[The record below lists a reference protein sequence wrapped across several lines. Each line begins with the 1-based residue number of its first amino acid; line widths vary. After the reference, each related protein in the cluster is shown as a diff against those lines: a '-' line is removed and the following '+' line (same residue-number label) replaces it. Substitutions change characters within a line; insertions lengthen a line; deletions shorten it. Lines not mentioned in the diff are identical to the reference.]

1 MKTNTWTDAE
11 ILHALKLKDLGKS
24 CSYIGIELGR
34 SRKSVEHKLSKLR
47 RIDMLRFREEATRV
61 EVLSGKGPKV
71 EVKQTAEQ
79 RADYWQREYQ
89 KLAGKSGQQ
98 QHERTAVDILVEK
111 AVELAPV
118 SYQPPEFGFR
128 ADENM
133 SDASPQTA
141 VLMLSDTHI
150 GQVVTSEQ
158 TLGMGGYNFEI
169 FLRRLAR
176 LERSIFSILKDHTTT
191 PVPEIVVA
199 MLGDMLHGNLAHSVE
214 AGQVNTLFSQFYSA
228 GHAIAQFL
236 RNLSTLAPFIRV
248 FTAVGNHTRWGTQR
262 KMPTDNRF
270 SNLDQFLY
278 SYVAALLRDIANIN
292 IHLDEQP
299 FSRFEVQG
307 WNFLAGHGDHLR
319 GGDKNLGIPNHA
331 IGRNVSVHSQLAMRS
346 GNPLPN
352 YFLVGHLHRPI
363 TLPHT
368 MGEFIVNGGFPGIDG
383 YALSEAF
390 NSSYPS
396 QKFFLMHKKFGRSAT
411 YDLRLDLGD
420 DTEHHYSLPSD
431 FICK

>member
-1 MKTNTWTDAE
+1 MKTDAWTQDD
-11 ILHALKLKDLGKS
+11 IDFMLRRKS
-24 CSYIGIELGR
+24 AGDTCKEVGDILGR
-34 SRKSVEHKLSKLR
+34 SVKAVEKKLAKLR
-47 RIDMLRFREEATRV
+47 SSEII
-61 EVLSGKGPKV
+61 P
-71 EVKQTAEQ
+71 KQTAEQ
-79 RADYWQREYQ
+79 RAEYWQREYQ
-89 KLAGKSGQQ
+89 KLAGKTGQQ

-118 SYQPPEFGFR
+118 SYQPAGLSLPQLKR
-128 ADENM
+128 SA
-133 SDASPQTA
+133 SASPQSA
-141 VLMLSDTHI
+141 VLLLSDTHI
-150 GQVVTSEQ
+150 GQVVTPEQ

-176 LERSIFSILKDHTTT
+176 LERSVFSILQDHTTT

-199 MLGDMLHGNLAHSVE
+199 VLGDMLHGNLAHSVE

-236 RNLSTLAPFIRV
+236 RNLSTLAPNIRV
-248 FTAVGNHTRWGTQR
+248 ITAVGNHTRWGTQR

-278 SYVAALLRDIANIN
+278 SYVAALLRDVPSIN

-363 TLPHT
+363 TIPHT
-368 MGEFIVNGGFPGIDG
+368 MGEFVVNGGFPGIDG

-396 QKFFLMHKKFGRSAT
+396 QKFFLMHRKFGRSAT

-420 DTEHHYSLPSD
+420 DTKHHYSLPSD